1 MSLQNSLKQLK
12 FAKEIF
18 EALSAGKHI
27 DAVVDAEW
35 WIALQESDYSEDYV
49 ALFEALGKKIV
60 FDPMKFAYFQFE
72 ENNLASAQA
81 QRIVLFYLLLFKKKH
96 EEGANLTEFNHWNIS
111 EDYLNTIRESNEE
124 ILKIEKM
131 DSEKEWNRVIK
142 KATDLGFLRETEAG
156 YVLLNASNRILQ
168 LFIEFNT
175 NKEELNLPTNETEES
190 DLIEDEDTEDEE

>member
-35 WIALQESDYSEDYV
+35 WSVLQGDYSEDYV
-49 ALFEALGKKIV
+49 ALFEALGKEIV
-60 FDPMKFAYFQFE
+60 FDPMNFAYFQFE

-96 EEGANLTEFNHWNIS
+96 EDGANLIEFSHWNIS
-111 EDYLNTIRESNEE
+111 EDYLNAIRESNEE

-142 KATDLGFLRETEAG
+142 KAADLGFLRETETG

-175 NKEELNLPTNETEES
+175 NREELNLPIDEIEET
-190 DLIEDEDTEDEE
+190 DMIEDGETEDEE

>member
-35 WIALQESDYSEDYV
+35 WSVLQGDYSEDYV
-49 ALFEALGKKIV
+49 ALFEALGKEIV
-60 FDPMKFAYFQFE
+60 FDPMNFAYFQFE

-96 EEGANLTEFNHWNIS
+96 EDGANLIEFNHWNIS
-111 EDYLNTIRESNEE
+111 EDYLSAIRESNEE

-142 KATDLGFLRETEAG
+142 KAADLGFLRETEAG
-156 YVLLNASNRILQ
+156 CVLLNASNRILQ

-175 NKEELNLPTNETEES
+175 NKEELNLPIDDIEEV
-190 DLIEDEDTEDEE
+190 DMIEDEETEDEE

>member
-35 WIALQESDYSEDYV
+35 WSVLQGDYCEDYV

-60 FDPMKFAYFQFE
+60 FDPMNFAYFQFE

-81 QRIVLFYLLLFKKKH
+81 QRIVLLYLLLFKKKH
-96 EEGANLTEFNHWNIS
+96 EEGANLIEFNHWNIS
-111 EDYLNTIRESNEE
+111 EDYLNAIRESNEE

-142 KATDLGFLRETEAG
+142 KAADLGFLRETETG

-175 NKEELNLPTNETEES
+175 NKEELNLPADEIEES
-190 DLIEDEDTEDEE
+190 DLIEDEETEDEE

>member
-1 MSLQNSLKQLK
+1 M
-12 FAKEIF
+12 
-18 EALSAGKHI
+18 
-27 DAVVDAEW
+27 
-35 WIALQESDYSEDYV
+35 
-49 ALFEALGKKIV
+49 
-60 FDPMKFAYFQFE
+60 
-72 ENNLASAQA
+72 
-81 QRIVLFYLLLFKKKH
+81 
-96 EEGANLTEFNHWNIS
+96 
-111 EDYLNTIRESNEE
+111 NTIRESNEE

>member
-35 WIALQESDYSEDYV
+35 WSVLQGDYSEDYV
-49 ALFEALGKKIV
+49 ALFEALGKEIV
-60 FDPMKFAYFQFE
+60 FDPMYFAYFQFE

-96 EEGANLTEFNHWNIS
+96 EEGANLIEFNHWNIS
-111 EDYLNTIRESNEE
+111 EDYLNAIRESNEE

-142 KATDLGFLRETEAG
+142 KAADLGFLRETETG

-175 NKEELNLPTNETEES
+175 NKDELNLPSDEIEET
-190 DLIEDEDTEDEE
+190 DLIEDEGAEDEE

>member
-35 WIALQESDYSEDYV
+35 WSVLQGDYGEDYV
-49 ALFEALGKKIV
+49 ALFEALGKEIV
-60 FDPMKFAYFQFE
+60 FDPMNFAYFQFE

-96 EEGANLTEFNHWNIS
+96 EEGANLIEFNHWNIS
-111 EDYLNTIRESNEE
+111 EDYLNAIRESNEE

-131 DSEKEWNRVIK
+131 DSEKEWKRVIK
-142 KATDLGFLRETEAG
+142 KAADLGFLRETEAG
-156 YVLLNASNRILQ
+156 CVLLNASNRVLQ
-168 LFIEFNT
+168 LFLEFNT
-175 NKEELNLPTNETEES
+175 NKGELNLPIDEIEEV
-190 DLIEDEDTEDEE
+190 DLIEDEETENEE

>member
-35 WIALQESDYSEDYV
+35 WSVLQGDYSEDYV

-60 FDPMKFAYFQFE
+60 FDPMNFAYFQFE

-96 EEGANLTEFNHWNIS
+96 EEGANLIEFNRWNIS
-111 EDYLNTIRESNEE
+111 DDYLNAIRESNEE

-131 DSEKEWNRVIK
+131 DSEKEWNRVIN
-142 KATDLGFLRETEAG
+142 KAEDLGFLRKNESG
-156 YVLLNASNRILQ
+156 YVILNASNRILQ
-168 LFIEFNT
+168 LFMEFNSD
-175 NKEELNLPTNETEES
+175 KDELNLPADETEMSE
-190 DLIEDEDTEDEE
+190 LLDEEADDEE